1 MWRKKIKLRLND
13 FIIICRIAFIL
24 FFKKSSSKDH
34 FSFNVFLHSSLL
46 KKHDYSFNDKSS
58 ITTIYIHKAAENLKN
73 AFCMG

>member
-34 FSFNVFLHSSLL
+34 FSFNVFT
-46 KKHDYSFNDKSS
+46 FFV
-58 ITTIYIHKAAENLKN
+58 IEKA
-73 AFCMG
+73 